1 MPRGQASFS
10 DLQQV
15 AGVGPSKAAAIRSA
29 FLLAHR
35 LVQEVNGSEA
45 DT

>member
-1 MPRGQASFS
+1 MDRKVWGLSSLAQASFS

-15 AGVGPSKAAAIRSA
+15 PGVGPSKAAAIHSA
-29 FLLAHR
+29 IK
-35 LVQEVNGSEA
+35 GSVLDI